1 MKQQGVVILDKIKNE
16 NDRVLKQHSALI
28 TFKTDQE
35 YYNIEAEKSI
45 ISILTDTQLELQKLF
60 IDIYKPYLRRLFSD
74 SKTREDLLKIAYVNN
89 GIKKIIVDF
98 SNIKKEE
105 IPKIKDEIIRKK
117 IEAAHSSLIDKTK
130 KEKYL
135 LDIEGID
142 IKKLSMKNIE
152 LLEYTDDEI
161 IELIESIKEI
171 CIYETLNRYGRTKI
185 IDFTSFANRLGL
197 NSNRLKEK
205 LIKASKVQ
213 LTFNYINKKNLQVE
227 SVSNMIASIAFIRK
241 KRVTWMSYQ
250 IPDEIL
256 KHLLMPEIYAYLKEK
271 NAHKLTGKYSIR
283 LYTFLKDHIKFG
295 TVTITKEECQ
305 TFFQLPKTYMSNK
318 QHLTNRF
325 LIPTIADIKAKTGMH
340 IEYELIP
347 NYNYKEIK
355 FTMRQQVLKTKD
367 DNKPITIDALSG
379 VEIDENVAKAIVKA
393 KRNIYVNK
401 AWTKHVDNKII
412 ILIRDYGSTFAGE
425 ILNDLYNNLK
435 EEVKTTLVQYINGI
449 LKNKKAEKS
458 LKIETKVK
466 KIENELKNKTFKKV
480 SDMLKD
486 ELPNVI
492 SENQSLYDICKQENR
507 MQSQGKYIVTSEEY
521 KREFERYIQ
530 IGNSEKMADIILNKM
545 FIIKEEE

>member
-1 MKQQGVVILDKIKNE
+1 MKIKKNE
-16 NDRVLKQHSALI
+16 IIESDRVLKQHSALI
-28 TFKTDQE
+28 TFTTDQE

-45 ISILTDTQLELQKLF
+45 ISILTDTQMELQKLF
-60 IDIYKPYLRRLFSD
+60 FDIYKPYLRKLFSNSQTID
-74 SKTREDLLKIAYVNN
+74 DLLKIAYVKD
-89 GIKKIIVDF
+89 GTKKIHIDF
-98 SNIKKEE
+98 SKIKKEE
-105 IPKIKDEIIRKK
+105 VPKIRDEILRKK

-142 IKKLSMKNIE
+142 VKKISMKNIE

-161 IELIESIKEI
+161 IELIESIKDV

-185 IDFTSFANRLGL
+185 IDFTAFANRLTM
-197 NSNRLKEK
+197 NSKRLKEK

-213 LTFNYINKKNLQVE
+213 LKFNYIDKKNLKVE
-227 SVSNMIASIAFIRK
+227 SISNMIASIAFIQK

-256 KHLLMPEIYAYLKEK
+256 KHLLMPEVYAYLQEK

-295 TVTITKEECQ
+295 TVTITKEQCRN
-305 TFFQLPKTYMSNK
+305 FFQLPKSYMSNK
-318 QHLTNRF
+318 QHLENRF

-355 FTMRQQVLKTKD
+355 FTMRQQVIKSN
-367 DNKPITIDALSG
+367 DNNEPITIDALSG
-379 VEIDENVAKAIVKA
+379 IKIDEQLSKAIIKA

-401 AWTKHVDNKII
+401 AWNKRVDNKI
-412 ILIRDYGSTFAGE
+412 LNLVRDHSSVFACE
-425 ILNDLYNNLK
+425 ILNDLYSNLK
-435 EEVKTTLVQYINGI
+435 EEIKTTLIQYINGI
-449 LKNKKAEKS
+449 IKNKKEEVNIK
-458 LKIETKVK
+458 LETKVK
-466 KIENELKNKTFKKV
+466 RVEGELKNKTIKKV
-480 SDMLKD
+480 SELLKT
-486 ELPNVI
+486 ELPNVL
-492 SENQSLYDICKQENR
+492 SNNETLYDICLKENRLKSQDKFVVSKDEYKQEL
-507 MQSQGKYIVTSEEY
+507 Q
-521 KREFERYIQ
+521 RYIEV
-530 IGNSEKMADIILNKM
+530 GNPPMMAEIILNKM

>member
-1 MKQQGVVILDKIKNE
+1 MIIKNNE
-16 NDRVLKQHSALI
+16 KDRVLKQHSALI

-35 YYNIEAEKSI
+35 YFNIEAEKSI
-45 ISILTDTQLELQKLF
+45 ISILTDTQLELQRLF
-60 IDIYKPYLRRLFSD
+60 VDIYKPYLYRLFPNSQ
-74 SKTREDLLKIAYVNN
+74 TRDDLLKIAYVNN
-89 GIKKIIVDF
+89 GIKKINIDF

-105 IPKIKDEIIRKK
+105 VLKIKDEIIRKK
-117 IEAAHSSLIDKTK
+117 IEATHSSLIDKTK
-130 KEKYL
+130 REKYL
-135 LDIEGID
+135 LDIENID
-142 IKKLSMKNIE
+142 VKKLSMTNIE
-152 LLEYTDDEI
+152 LLEYTDNEI
-161 IELIESIKEI
+161 IELIESIKDV

-213 LTFNYINKKNLQVE
+213 LTFNYIDKKNLKIE

-256 KHLLMPEIYAYLKEK
+256 KHLLMPEIYAYLQEK

-295 TVTITKEECQ
+295 TVTISKEECQ
-305 TFFQLPKTYMSNK
+305 NFFQLPKTYMSNK
-318 QHLTNRF
+318 RHLTSRF
-325 LIPTIADIKAKTGMH
+325 LIPTIADIKVKTGMN

-355 FTMRQQVLKTKD
+355 FTMRQQILKTKD
-367 DNKPITIDALSG
+367 DNQYITIDALSG
-379 VEIDENVAKAIVKA
+379 IEIDENVAKAIIKA

-401 AWTKHVDNKII
+401 AWTKHVDNKIL
-412 ILIRDYGSTFAGE
+412 ILIRDYSSSFACE
-425 ILNDLYNNLK
+425 LLNDLYNNLK

-449 LKNKKAEKS
+449 IKNKRTEKNI
-458 LKIETKVK
+458 KIETKVK
-466 KIENELKNKTFKKV
+466 KIENELKNKTIKKV
-480 SDMLKD
+480 SDMVKN
-486 ELPNVI
+486 ELLNV
-492 SENQSLYDICKQENR
+492 SNENKTLYDICKEENR
-507 MQSQGKYIVTSEEY
+507 LQSQDKYIVTMEEY
-521 KREFERYIQ
+521 KKELKRYIEA
-530 IGNSEKMADIILNKM
+530 GNTEKMADMILNKM

>member
-1 MKQQGVVILDKIKNE
+1 MIIKNNE
-16 NDRVLKQHSALI
+16 KDRVLKQHSALI

-35 YYNIEAEKSI
+35 YFNIEAEKSI
-45 ISILTDTQLELQKLF
+45 ISILTDTQLELQRLF
-60 IDIYKPYLRRLFSD
+60 VDIYKPYLYRLFPNSQ
-74 SKTREDLLKIAYVNN
+74 TRDDLLKIAYVNN
-89 GIKKIIVDF
+89 GIKKINIDF

-105 IPKIKDEIIRKK
+105 VLKIKDEIIRKK
-117 IEAAHSSLIDKTK
+117 IEATHSSLIDKTK
-130 KEKYL
+130 REKYL
-135 LDIEGID
+135 LDIENID
-142 IKKLSMKNIE
+142 VKKLSMTNIE
-152 LLEYTDDEI
+152 LLEYTDNEI
-161 IELIESIKEI
+161 IELIESIKDV

-213 LTFNYINKKNLQVE
+213 LTFNYIDKKNLKIE

-256 KHLLMPEIYAYLKEK
+256 KHLLMPEIYAYLQEK

-295 TVTITKEECQ
+295 TVTISKEECQ
-305 TFFQLPKTYMSNK
+305 NFFQLPKTYMSNK
-318 QHLTNRF
+318 RHLTSRF
-325 LIPTIADIKAKTGMH
+325 LIPTIADIKVKTGMN

-355 FTMRQQVLKTKD
+355 FTMRQQILKTKD
-367 DNKPITIDALSG
+367 DNQYITINALSG
-379 VEIDENVAKAIVKA
+379 IEIDENVAKAIIKA

-401 AWTKHVDNKII
+401 AWTKHVDNKIL
-412 ILIRDYGSTFAGE
+412 ILIRDYSSSFACE
-425 ILNDLYNNLK
+425 LLNDLYNNLK

-449 LKNKKAEKS
+449 IKNKRTEKNI
-458 LKIETKVK
+458 KIETKVK
-466 KIENELKNKTFKKV
+466 KIENELKNKTIKKV
-480 SDMLKD
+480 SDMVKT
-486 ELPNVI
+486 ELLNV
-492 SENQSLYDICKQENR
+492 SNENKTLYDICKEENR
-507 MQSQGKYIVTSEEY
+507 LQSQDKYIVSMEEY
-521 KREFERYIQ
+521 KKELERYIE
-530 IGNSEKMADIILNKM
+530 IGNTEKMADMILNKM